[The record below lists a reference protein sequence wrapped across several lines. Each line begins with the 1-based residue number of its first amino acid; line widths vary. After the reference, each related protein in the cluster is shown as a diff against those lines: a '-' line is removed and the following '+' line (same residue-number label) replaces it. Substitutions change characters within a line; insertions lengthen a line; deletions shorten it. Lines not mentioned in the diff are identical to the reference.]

1 MSNRIR
7 KISINKRFEKDGQIL
22 DHSMNYIV
30 GVHYKVFLEGETKP
44 TQMPINN
51 IEEAENFY
59 LIYLKHDDEI
69 MLWKKE
75 PKEGVGVE
83 YDINA

>member
-30 GVHYKVFLEGETKP
+30 GISYKVFLEGDTKP
-44 TQMPINN
+44 TQMPIHN
-51 IEEAENFY
+51 IEESENFY
-59 LIYLKHDDEI
+59 LIYLKHNDEI

>member
-59 LIYLKHDDEI
+59 LIYLKNEDEI

>member
-51 IEEAENFY
+51 IEESESFY
-59 LIYLKHDDEI
+59 LIYLKNDDEI